1 MLKCLSFSWEPRE
14 TENIFLMC
22 FHNIFSHA
30 LSLLFFSV
38 SLSDCPPLNMS
49 PDVLGPGSSWQC
61 HPGFSRLSRCC
72 CWWRCDNDYLGT
84 SFFFSPCVS
93 CALLFFLFFPL
104 CCWSQD
110 QICCRCLHHPSH
122 LATSE
127 SVEIMLVLH
136 MCRYALGV
144 RVFFVFKLL
153 CIWERVSTK
162 SFFAVSL

>member
-1 MLKCLSFSWEPRE
+1 
-14 TENIFLMC
+14 
-22 FHNIFSHA
+22 
-30 LSLLFFSV
+30 
-38 SLSDCPPLNMS
+38 MS

-93 CALLFFLFFPL
+93 CALFFFFPL

-122 LATSE
+122 LAMTV

-144 RVFFVFKLL
+144 RVFLCSSCCVFGSEFLQ
-153 CIWERVSTK
+153 
-162 SFFAVSL
+162 SLSSPSPFTLPSRGYIKRLQTGRLHGCCRTQHSPASSIIGNLRGEGEIQCGMN